1 MGKEFIGVLTIIFGI
16 YSLLATVFKWKAFMN
31 FSRVREF
38 YEDLGDKKATWLY
51 IVFSV
56 MFILLGVLLL
66 LGVLG

>member
-1 MGKEFIGVLTIIFGI
+1 MGKEFIGALTILFGI
-16 YSLLATVFKWKAFMN
+16 LTLLATIFKWEVFMN
-31 FSRVREF
+31 LSRVRGY

-56 MFILLGVLLL
+56 IFILLGVLLL